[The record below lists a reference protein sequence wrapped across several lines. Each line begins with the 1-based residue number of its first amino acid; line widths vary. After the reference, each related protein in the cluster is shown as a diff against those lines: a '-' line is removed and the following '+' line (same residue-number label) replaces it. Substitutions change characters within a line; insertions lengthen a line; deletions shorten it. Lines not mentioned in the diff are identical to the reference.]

1 MASELRRAKKAF
13 NVVSIALIDQ
23 LLAMF
28 KGEPVLS
35 FFRGEI
41 EKFAADP
48 KTAHVPAANYFG
60 TMNVATKIK
69 PVVGEGSDP
78 EAEVVVGEL
87 VVCRDDRLF
96 GPDCGV
102 VVPALEALG
111 LKAKWPKLSPA
122 EKEMVWGYLGRL
134 ATHAAQVVVGMQ
146 MSDPKMR
153 AALEQLSKEGGL
165 QPGATA
171 AEYAKAAE
179 RAKTVL
185 KATAS
190 LADRKQ

>member
-28 KGEPVLS
+28 KGEPVLT

-69 PVVGEGSDP
+69 PAVLPEGADP

-87 VVCRDDRLF
+87 VVCRDERLF

-111 LKAKWPKLSPA
+111 LKAKWPKLSAA

-153 AALEQLSKEGGL
+153 AALEQLSQEGGL

-179 RAKTVL
+179 RARTVL

-190 LADRKQ
+190 LKDK